1 MKMFLSNLRR
11 NIGSTLINHSVAL
24 PQQVEQLLNENGISA
39 QRGKGNLAAFLEIGA
54 LVTIGLFT
62 NPEISKTAVLRL
74 VEIEPNMINT
84 ILQLAENCENLAK
97 RLSDSME

>member
-24 PQQVEQLLNENGISA
+24 PQRVERRLNENGISA

-54 LVTIGLFT
+54 LVVIGLFT
-62 NPEISKTAVLRL
+62 NPELAKQAILRL
-74 VEIEPNMINT
+74 VEIEPNMT
-84 ILQLAENCENLAK
+84 DVTSQLAKNCEDLAK
-97 RLSDSME
+97 RLSDSIE